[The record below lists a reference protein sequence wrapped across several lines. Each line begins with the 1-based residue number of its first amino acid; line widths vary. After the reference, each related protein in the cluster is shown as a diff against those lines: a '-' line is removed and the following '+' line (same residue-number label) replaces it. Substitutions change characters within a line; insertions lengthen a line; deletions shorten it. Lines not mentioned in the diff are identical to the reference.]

1 MSQIK
6 FVLKGEPAKTVGPEI
21 EIEKKKK
28 DNEYKGL
35 EFNSLGEEKIETIDW
50 SEVGKDNLK
59 PVDWFDEDVDAYE
72 PYARYEVVEGMEGR
86 EGKNFTLSGGSTEP
100 KSDPDS
106 EPMLE
111 KNDVVI
117 FAGDFKKDRRW
128 LIRKIKGNFAKI
140 ETNDFSEGL
149 SPENSTNIVELRN
162 LKKADTLIPEPT
174 LKPVGQ
180 LVPQAHA
187 QAQPMQAPTQP
198 VQINVVTG
206 NNNKLTESPAIETTP
221 MIKRPNTDNGSMGTQ
236 NNANNV
242 SFSEMMMSS
251 SSSDDANKIDSIPT
265 GSKSGPIIVRK
276 V

>member
-1 MSQIK
+1 
-6 FVLKGEPAKTVGPEI
+6 
-21 EIEKKKK
+21 
-28 DNEYKGL
+28 
-35 EFNSLGEEKIETIDW
+35 
-50 SEVGKDNLK
+50 
-59 PVDWFDEDVDAYE
+59 
-72 PYARYEVVEGMEGR
+72 MEGR
-86 EGKNFTLSGGSTEP
+86 EGRNFTLKGGSTEP
-100 KSDPDS
+100 DS
-106 EPMLE
+106 EPNLE
-111 KNDVVI
+111 PELKKNDVVI

-162 LKKADTLIPEPT
+162 LKKADMLIPEPT

-206 NNNKLTESPAIETTP
+206 NNNKLTESPTIETTP
-221 MIKRPNTDNGSMGTQ
+221 MIKRPVADNGSMGTQ
-236 NNANNV
+236 NNV

-251 SSSDDANKIDSIPT
+251 SSSNDDANKIDSIPT